1 MRLPKDQERE
11 AARPPAKPTRARS
24 GTAKPTLPG
33 SEPELSRSERLALR
47 TAARAP
53 VSRRPTRSPARSTS
67 AAAAP
72 RQPWLPFL
80 GSSSG
85 KARLRPDLLT
95 RRLLHLGIAVLALLL
110 LFGAG
115 MVVYHLSSGF
125 RLFALQRI
133 DVRGTELL
141 SQEEVESAVRD
152 LLQEGVLRAD
162 LVQIRNTLRRQ
173 ELVEDVDVTRLLP
186 DTIRLVVTERDPV
199 ALARRADGSIVCV
212 DRHGVMFGRASLYK
226 ALHKDRPLPPLI
238 TGLRESTWEGADRSS
253 ASTST
258 EPLGADAPLTPLKE
272 ASLPPTPSIDDEA
285 ADFNRRSI
293 ETYQRL
299 LADIDQGF
307 PTLSTRLD
315 EVQFDEFDDVRVTLS
330 DSKTIVYLG
339 REDYRH
345 RLNAALDV
353 LDAVARR
360 DLETLRLL
368 RLGDAERLL
377 AGARIAYLNTKVP
390 RRIVVGLSN

>member
-1 MRLPKDQERE
+1 MRPPRERE
-11 AARPPAKPTRARS
+11 RETARPPANPTRARS
-24 GTAKPTLPG
+24 GASRAKLPSG
-33 SEPELSRSERLALR
+33 EPELSRSERLAVR
-47 TAARAP
+47 TAARPP
-53 VSRRPTRSPARSTS
+53 VSRRPTRSPVRSTP
-67 AAAAP
+67 AAPAP

-80 GSSSG
+80 GNSSA

-95 RRLLHLGIAVLALLL
+95 RRLLHVGIAVLALLL

-133 DVRGTELL
+133 DVRGTQLL
-141 SQEEVESAVRD
+141 SREEVESTVRD

-162 LVQIRNTLRRQ
+162 LVQIRDTLRRQ
-173 ELVEDVDVTRLLP
+173 ELVEDVEVTRLLP
-186 DTIRLVVTERDPV
+186 DTIRLVVRERVPV
-199 ALARRADGSIVCV
+199 ALARREDGSIVCV
-212 DRHGVMFGRASLYK
+212 DRQGVLFGRASLYR
-226 ALHKDRPLPPLI
+226 LRPLPPLI
-238 TGLRESTWEGADRSS
+238 TGLREAGWETSDAS
-253 ASTST
+253 ASS
-258 EPLGADAPLTPLKE
+258 EPLGADAPLTPLRE
-272 ASLPPTPSIDDEA
+272 ASLPPTVGVSNDA
-285 ADFNRRSI
+285 ADFNRRSV
-293 ETYQRL
+293 ETYLRL
-299 LADIDQGF
+299 LAEIDQGF
-307 PTLSTRLD
+307 PALSTRLD

-339 REDYRH
+339 REDYRQ

-360 DLETLRLL
+360 DLETLQLL

>member
-1 MRLPKDQERE
+1 MRPPRERE
-11 AARPPAKPTRARS
+11 RETARPPANPTRARTGASRAKLPAGEPEISRSERVAVRTAARPPA
-24 GTAKPTLPG
+24 
-33 SEPELSRSERLALR
+33 
-47 TAARAP
+47 
-53 VSRRPTRSPARSTS
+53 SRRPTRSPVRSTP
-67 AAAAP
+67 AAGTP

-80 GSSSG
+80 GNSSA

-95 RRLLHLGIAVLALLL
+95 RRLLHLGMAVLALLL

-133 DVRGTELL
+133 DVRGTQLL

-162 LVQIRNTLRRQ
+162 LVQIRKTLRRQ
-173 ELVEDVDVTRLLP
+173 ELVEDVEVTRLLP
-186 DTIRLVVTERDPV
+186 DTIRLVVRERVPV

-212 DRHGVMFGRASLYK
+212 DRQGVMFGRASLYK
-226 ALHKDRPLPPLI
+226 PRPLPPLI
-238 TGLRESTWEGADRSS
+238 TGLREPGGETTDVS
-253 ASTST
+253 AST
-258 EPLGADAPLTPLKE
+258 EPLGADDPLTPLKE
-272 ASLPPTPSIDDEA
+272 ASLPPSVGTNDDA
-285 ADFNRRSI
+285 ADFNRRSVKS
-293 ETYQRL
+293 YLQL
-299 LADIDQGF
+299 LAEIDQGF
-307 PTLSTRLD
+307 PALSMRLD

-339 REDYRH
+339 REDYRQ

-360 DLETLRLL
+360 DLETLQLL

-390 RRIVVGLSN
+390 RRIVVGISN

>member
-1 MRLPKDQERE
+1 MRLPKDRERE
-11 AARPPAKPTRARS
+11 AARPPANPTRSRS
-24 GTAKPTLPG
+24 GRAKPKPPG
-33 SEPELSRSERLALR
+33 GEPELSRAERLALR

-53 VSRRPTRSPARSTS
+53 VSRRPARSPARSTPTTP
-67 AAAAP
+67 AP

-133 DVRGTELL
+133 DVRGTQLL

-152 LLQEGVLRAD
+152 LLLEGVLRAD

-173 ELVEDVDVTRLLP
+173 ELVEDVEVTRLLP
-186 DTIRLVVTERDPV
+186 DTIRLVVRERVPV

-226 ALHKDRPLPPLI
+226 TRPLPPLI
-238 TGLRESTWEGADRSS
+238 TGLRELSWETAEQS
-253 ASTST
+253 AASAPS
-258 EPLGADAPLTPLKE
+258 EPLGADAPLTPLNE
-272 ASLPPTPSIDDEA
+272 ASLSSTAGVNDEA
-285 ADFNRRSI
+285 ADFNRRSV
-293 ETYQRL
+293 EAYLRMLT
-299 LADIDQGF
+299 DIDQGF

-315 EVQFDEFDDVRVTLS
+315 EVQFDEFNDVRVTLS

-339 REDYRH
+339 REDYRQ

-360 DLETLRLL
+360 DLETLQLL